1 MMKKYSVVTNF
12 VLFQLAWFGVFF
24 LKEES
29 IPVVLMTIALM
40 FALSPAKARDV
51 KFVLVGLSFGM
62 AIEVVAVTLGVIDYG
77 PALIPLWLFLLWL
90 ALLFSFRESLNRLFH
105 LPLKYR
111 VPIVWLCTPGSYYA
125 GSKAGILSTLEPLW
139 VFWIV
144 YGAIWFV
151 GFECLRWLDAQSYIR
166 RNGEVLS

>member
-12 VLFQLAWFGVFF
+12 VLFQLAWFAVFF

-29 IPVVLMTIALM
+29 LLVVLTTIALM
-40 FALSPAKARDV
+40 FALSPAKSRDV
-51 KFVLVGLSFGM
+51 KFVLVGISVGM
-62 AIEVVAVTLGVIDYG
+62 AIELVAVTVGVIDYG
-77 PALIPLWLFLLWL
+77 PAVIPLWLLLLWL
-90 ALLFSFRESLNRLFH
+90 ALLFSFRESLNKLFH

-111 VPIVWLCTPGSYYA
+111 APIVWLCTPGSYYA
-125 GSKAGILSTLEPLW
+125 GSKAGVLSTLEPLW
-139 VFWIV
+139 IFWIV

-151 GFECLRWLDAQSYIR
+151 GFECLRWLDAQSHIR